1 MGALRHNGSR
11 LFFDASDVRSKSIV
25 STPRSTDGE
34 LTQEAAEILDP
45 ERGTWFDTCPGRA
58 AKYLLICRSRMR
70 EKSVAAGGDHGRII
84 EPKLRPRTRKQDLGR
99 WKKSRLTSMG
109 DRLESSG
116 QRLAGLLKAG
126 NFDTAQALLRTNLTG
141 RARSLQD
148 DVLLALFE
156 SPPPETALGAVAE
169 ALLGLAPDADGFS
182 ALAEHLEANGAAL
195 AAQAAQRCA
204 AELDFDA
211 HPAMDVWG
219 GAFNGQARRQA
230 LFDQLLHELKI
241 VTIVET
247 GTFRGTS
254 TAYMAKAGL
263 PVFSCELWL
272 RYFHY
277 SLLRLANMPN
287 VRLERA
293 DSRRF
298 LRELFDENL
307 LPPGPAFFYLDAHWE
322 SDLPVWEELDQI
334 FSRHPSPVIMVD
346 DFRVPTDS
354 GFAYDDYGKGK
365 CLSVSNLHEAVTA
378 RPSVFFPN
386 HASAHETGARRGCVV
401 LAQGDLAHSIR
412 REVPMLTELSW
423 IDALILDGVGELR
436 NDLARVALGA
446 VGTASRE
453 QELACSL
460 ADERQAHAESKARLE
475 LRAHELSSAVA
486 RAEFIQHQREL
497 EAEDAKRDAAAAR
510 EAATGFQ
517 TLVLR
522 LHEELSSART
532 ATMELQQTLRREL
545 EAENAK
551 RDAAA
556 AREAATGFQTLVLRL
571 HEELSSARTA
581 TMELQQT
588 LRLAEERAEH
598 AVEQVAELQHSRWR
612 RIGRLLGLARKATFE
627 R

>member
-1 MGALRHNGSR
+1 
-11 LFFDASDVRSKSIV
+11 
-25 STPRSTDGE
+25 
-34 LTQEAAEILDP
+34 
-45 ERGTWFDTCPGRA
+45 
-58 AKYLLICRSRMR
+58 
-70 EKSVAAGGDHGRII
+70 
-84 EPKLRPRTRKQDLGR
+84 
-99 WKKSRLTSMG
+99 MG

-126 NFDTAQALLRTNLTG
+126 NFDTVQALLRTNLTG

-211 HPAMDVWG
+211 HAAMDVWG

-241 VTIVET
+241 VTIVEI

-263 PVFSCELWL
+263 PVFSCELCL

-293 DSRRF
+293 DSRGF

-322 SDLPVWEELDQI
+322 SDLPVWEEVDQI

-453 QELACSL
+453 QELARSL
-460 ADERQAHAESKARLE
+460 ADERQAHAESKARLANLLAKTADLELRERSLADELQQTRREGEARLAKTARLE

-486 RAEFIQHQREL
+486 RADFIQHQREL
-497 EAEDAKRDAAAAR
+497 EAENANRDAAAAR

-522 LHEELSSART
+522 LHEELRLART
-532 ATMELQQTLRREL
+532 ATLELQ
-545 EAENAK
+545 EA
-551 RDAAA
+551 
-556 AREAATGFQTLVLRL
+556 
-571 HEELSSARTA
+571 
-581 TMELQQT
+581 

-598 AVEQVAELQHSRWR
+598 AVKQVAELQHSRWR